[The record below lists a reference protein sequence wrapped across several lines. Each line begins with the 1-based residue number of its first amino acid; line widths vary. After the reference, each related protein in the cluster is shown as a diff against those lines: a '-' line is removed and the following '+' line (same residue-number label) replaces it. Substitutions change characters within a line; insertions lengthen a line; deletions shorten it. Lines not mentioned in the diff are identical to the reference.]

1 MMKKLNKLI
10 TYMLNERNFKRAFFF
25 FLRQNI
31 DIDSFLKLN
40 KFTQNLENDCIRVNK
55 KILKRPN

>member
-1 MMKKLNKLI
+1 MKEINQ
-10 TYMLNERNFKRAFFF
+10 YMLNEKKFKGAFLF

-40 KFTQNLENDCIRVNK
+40 KFTQNRENDCIRVSK
-55 KILKRPN
+55 KKLKKPN

>member
-1 MMKKLNKLI
+1 
-10 TYMLNERNFKRAFFF
+10 MLNERNFKRAFFF

-40 KFTQNLENDCIRVNK
+40 KFTQNRENDCIRVNK
-55 KILKRPN
+55 KRLKKPN

>member
-1 MMKKLNKLI
+1 
-10 TYMLNERNFKRAFFF
+10 MLNERNFKRAFFF

-40 KFTQNLENDCIRVNK
+40 KFTQNRENDSSKQEKIKETKLNDKAYK
-55 KILKRPN
+55 KF

>member
-1 MMKKLNKLI
+1 MMKEINQ
-10 TYMLNERNFKRAFFF
+10 YMLNEKKFKGAFLF

-40 KFTQNLENDCIRVNK
+40 KFSQNRENDCIRVSK
-55 KILKRPN
+55 KKLKKPN